1 MDERVVWSDEG
12 RWMKGLMKVL
22 SVGLAILKEWGMI
35 GLLKGYIWE
44 CLGSCL
50 VGQLQK
56 RKVRKGYLKVSQ
68 FLAYG
73 TTLIADTSGKINSL
87 ERFARGDY

>member
-44 CLGSCL
+44 CLGSRL
-50 VGQLQK
+50 VGQLRK
-56 RKVRKGYLKVSQ
+56 RWIDLVNEYLKKRG
-68 FLAYG
+68 L
-73 TTLIADTSGKINSL
+73 TLGKQNKWCMIGMNSGGL
-87 ERFARGDY
+87 

>member
-1 MDERVVWSDEG
+1 MDERVVGSDEG

-56 RKVRKGYLKVSQ
+56 R
-68 FLAYG
+68 
-73 TTLIADTSGKINSL
+73 
-87 ERFARGDY
+87 

>member
-1 MDERVVWSDEG
+1 MGENKSANIAVKW
-12 RWMKGLMKVL
+12 
-22 SVGLAILKEWGMI
+22 AIKR
-35 GLLKGYIWE
+35 
-44 CLGSCL
+44 
-50 VGQLQK
+50 QK